1 MDTYK
6 KPAKNLEAPAWQD
19 KGLEFELTDLEDA
32 RRVLDNES
40 MSQFDMVSIGAR
52 EDDQWKRMRRKKVPT
67 DRALG
72 GQAIDWLIGLPTSVR
87 PVHLGTKFPRVANA
101 LAEVWDDLEER
112 TVTLHKLLF
121 DERRGRKG
129 FPPEVH
135 QELLALRDWMVAL
148 GDWNEP
154 F

>member
-1 MDTYK
+1 MDTHK
-6 KPAKNLEAPAWQD
+6 KPPNPPGPAWQD
-19 KGLEFELTDLEDA
+19 EGLEFELTDLEDA

-40 MSQFDMVSIGAR
+40 LSQFDVVSIGSQ
-52 EDDQWKRMRRKKVPT
+52 EEDQWKRMRRKKLPT

-72 GQAIDWLIGLPTSVR
+72 GRAIDWLLALPEGVR
-87 PVHLGTKFPRVANA
+87 PEHLGTQFPRIANA
-101 LAEVWDDLEER
+101 LAEVWDDPEER
-112 TVTLHKLLF
+112 QAAIDKLLF

-135 QELLALRDWMVAL
+135 HELVALRDWMVAL
-148 GDWNEP
+148 RDWNEP